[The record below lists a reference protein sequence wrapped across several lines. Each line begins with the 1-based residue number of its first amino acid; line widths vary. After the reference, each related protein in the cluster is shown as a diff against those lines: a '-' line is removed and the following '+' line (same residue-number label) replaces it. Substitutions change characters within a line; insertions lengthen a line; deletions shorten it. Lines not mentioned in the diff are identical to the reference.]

1 MCDVQLLQ
9 VASYSP
15 VASPETI
22 EILDESD
29 ENELEEQVDMA
40 LTDTE
45 ETECAIESSVQSP
58 SECDTEIP
66 VNLEC
71 SDLEDQAQMLS
82 TAACF
87 QSSLTTVD
95 QTVNDLGTL
104 LLPSKTSAEISAT
117 MSKLSNSQRY
127 SLLYNHISPPSVL
140 PSSYSY
146 GCN

>member
-1 MCDVQLLQ
+1 MLQ

-29 ENELEEQVDMA
+29 ENELEEQVDMV

-58 SECDTEIP
+58 LECDTEIP

-71 SDLEDQAQMLS
+71 SDLEDQA
-82 TAACF
+82 
-87 QSSLTTVD
+87 
-95 QTVNDLGTL
+95 
-104 LLPSKTSAEISAT
+104 
-117 MSKLSNSQRY
+117 
-127 SLLYNHISPPSVL
+127 
-140 PSSYSY
+140 
-146 GCN
+146 